1 MHNIFLDHLISQL
14 EDRLCGSSNK
24 MKAEALLPHHIQ
36 SLTEK
41 DVQDIKEG
49 YRQFINLRDL
59 DVEIEHWK
67 FKKFNSDHVSL
78 EECVSY
84 TKGMFPNL
92 HVIFSGAPHLACLCC
107 IS

>member
-1 MHNIFLDHLISQL
+1 
-14 EDRLCGSSNK
+14 

-59 DVEIEHWK
+59 DVEIERWK

-92 HVIFSGAPHLACLCC
+92 HIIFLVLLTLPVSVASAERSFSSLKR
-107 IS
+107 